1 MTADELPIGLHERLL
16 TKRLASTLVHID
28 DTKMRVVL
36 GDLDPGSAADR
47 VAQHLAPLI
56 AASIN
61 DESDAARVERAAHF
75 ATALVRALADSGVD
89 ESVLDEVLV
98 DPPRLL
104 RAIERLQPDGSPR
117 AIDQPLTPLG
127 DTTVLTNAPGEP
139 KVGYELR
146 AEIASA
152 DRVDVVMAFIRW
164 SGVRPLIDVIRRH
177 CADGKRVRVL
187 TTTYTGSTEQR
198 ALDELRSAGA
208 EIRVSYDTTHTRLH
222 AKAWIFH
229 RETGFSTA
237 YVGSSNLTASAQ
249 ISGLEW
255 NVRIAAARNPDA
267 VEKVVAVFESYWD
280 AGGFVE
286 YVPEEFAARVPRTGS
301 ELVSFVGPVELELRP
316 FQEGL
321 LEQLELA
328 REQGHRRN
336 LLVAATGTGK
346 TVMAAV
352 DYARLRKR
360 LPRDR
365 LLFVAHRKEILEQ
378 SLLTYR
384 LALRDASFGELW
396 VGDARPARF
405 EHVFASVQSLN
416 ATGLGSIEP
425 SQFDVVVV
433 DEFHHAPAPSY
444 ERILDHLQ
452 PRELLGLTATPE
464 RSDGLDV
471 LRHFE
476 GRIAA
481 ELRLWDAIDQQY
493 LAPFSYYGVHD
504 GLDLTSV
511 PWRRGQGYDVAAL
524 TNVMTADHVWARR
537 VIEKLSQYVGDPAS
551 MRALGFC
558 VSISHAQFMAAQF
571 AAAGLSAVAISGETD
586 ANARRESLER
596 LRNGTLQ
603 IVFSVDLFN
612 EGVDVRDVDTLLLL
626 RPTDSPVL
634 FIQQLGRGLRKAEG
648 KICTVLDFVGNH
660 RKEFRFDRRFRALV
674 GGTRRELERQV
685 QRGFPFLPAGCTL
698 ELEPKAQEEVL
709 RSIREAVPGDWRSRR
724 AELAS
729 LAANRDIDLRGF
741 LEETDLELED
751 IYASGRSWTELRRS
765 VGLVTEPAG
774 PAEPALLRALGRMLH
789 IDDPQ
794 RLDAYRSLLTGDFAP
809 DLARLSDPEKRL
821 LRMAAASLGGIPAG
835 SSLDHAVENLWQHAQ
850 VRREFGEL
858 LDVLP
863 ERVRHATPALGIPG
877 VPLRVHARYTRTE
890 ILAAFGVGDA
900 ALPPEWREGV
910 RWNEE
915 ARTDVFAFTLDKSD
929 DNFSPTTR
937 YRDYA
942 ISPTRIHWESQST
955 TSSESPVGLRY
966 RNHQRLGTNVVLFA
980 RLRASE
986 RAFWS
991 RPGELRST
999 RRQSSHRVRL
1009 GARAPPSCRP
1019 LHGVCG
1025 RRGVTAFNSSIRF
1038 VRAASHTRSAVWCP
1052 HDSAARSR
1060 HTDTM
1065 GRQP

>member
-1 MTADELPIGLHERLL
+1 MSADELPVGLHERLL
-16 TKRLASTLVHID
+16 TKRLLSALEHID
-28 DTKMRVVL
+28 ATKKSVVL

-47 VAQHLAPLI
+47 VARHLAPLI

-61 DESDAARVERAAHF
+61 DESDASRVARAAEVA
-75 ATALVRALADSGVD
+75 ATLIRTLAESGVD
-89 ESVLDEVLV
+89 TSVLDETLV

-104 RAIERLQPDGSPR
+104 HAIQQLQPDGLPH
-117 AIDQPLTPLG
+117 AIEQPLTPLS

-152 DRVDVVMAFIRW
+152 DSVDVVMAFIRW
-164 SGVRPLIDVIRRH
+164 SGVRPLIDVIRQH
-177 CADGKRVRVL
+177 CAEDKRLRVL

-198 ALDELRSAGA
+198 ALDELRDAGA
-208 EIRVSYDTTHTRLH
+208 EIKVSYDTTHTRLH

-267 VEKVVAVFESYWD
+267 VDKIAAVFESYWD
-280 AGGFVE
+280 AGGFLE
-286 YVPEEFAARVPRTGS
+286 YVPEEFAARVPRPGG
-301 ELVSFVGPVELELRP
+301 EFVSLLGPIELELRP
-316 FQEGL
+316 FQEAL

-352 DYARLRKR
+352 DYARLRKT

-365 LLFVAHRKEILEQ
+365 VLFVAHRKEILEQ

-384 LALRDASFGELW
+384 VALRDASFGELW
-396 VGDARPARF
+396 VGDARPSRF

-416 ATGLGSIEP
+416 AVGLGSIEP
-425 SQFDVVVV
+425 DYFDVVVV

-444 ERILDHLQ
+444 ERILDHVR

-511 PWRRGQGYDVAAL
+511 PWRRGRGYDVTAL
-524 TNVMTADHVWARR
+524 TNVMTADHIWARR
-537 VIEKLSQYVGDPAS
+537 VIEKVRQYIGDPAR

-558 VSISHAQFMAAQF
+558 VSVSHAQFMADQF
-571 AAAGLSAVAISGETD
+571 AQAGLKAVAVSGETGAD
-586 ANARRESLER
+586 ERRVALDG
-596 LRNGTLQ
+596 LRNGSHQ

-612 EGVDVRDVDTLLLL
+612 EGIDVRDVDTLLLL

-648 KICTVLDFVGNH
+648 KICAVLDFVGNH

-674 GGTRRELERQV
+674 GGSRRELERQV

-698 ELEPKAQEEVL
+698 ELEPKAREEVL
-709 RSIREAVPGDWRSRR
+709 RSIREAIPSDWRSRR

-729 LAANRDIDLRGF
+729 LAARGDLDLRGF
-741 LEETDLELED
+741 LEETGLELED
-751 IYASGRSWTELRRS
+751 IYASGRSWTELRRA
-765 VGLVTEPAG
+765 VGLPTEPAG
-774 PAEPALLRALGRMLH
+774 PAEPTLLRALGRMLH
-789 IDDPQ
+789 IDDSQ
-794 RLDAYRSLLTGDFAP
+794 RLAAYRSLLSGADAP
-809 DLARLSDPEKRL
+809 DLDQLSEPERRL
-821 LRMAAASLGGIPAG
+821 LRMAVASLGGTRAG
-835 SSLDHAVENLWQHAQ
+835 SSLAATVANLWRHPQ
-850 VRREFGEL
+850 VRRELGEL
-858 LDVLP
+858 LDLLP
-863 ERVRHATPALGIPG
+863 DRVSHVTPDLGIAA

-910 RWNEE
+910 RWIEGE
-915 ARTDVFAFTLDKSD
+915 RTDVFAFTLDKSD
-929 DNFSPTTR
+929 GNFSPTTR

-955 TSSESPVGLRY
+955 TSSESPVGQRY
-966 RNHQRLGTNVVLFA
+966 INHEKLGTNVVLFA

-986 RAFWS
+986 RAFWCLGRARYVRHEGD
-991 RPGELRST
+991 RPVALVWELE
-999 RRQSSHRVRL
+999 HRL
-1009 GARAPPSCRP
+1009 PAD
-1019 LHGVCG
+1019 LY
-1025 RRGVTAFNSSIRF
+1025 TAF
-1038 VRAASHTRSAVWCP
+1038 AAV
-1052 HDSAARSR
+1052 AA
-1060 HTDTM
+1060 
-1065 GRQP
+1065 